1 MVVSDFTYEEEQL
14 IENEFQ
20 ALLADYAR
28 TSHRQKVEIIT
39 AKSMVSAKPSTTI
52 LVALPDY
59 PVICDLGENTTLD

>member
-28 TSHRQKVEIIT
+28 TSHRQKV
-39 AKSMVSAKPSTTI
+39 
-52 LVALPDY
+52 
-59 PVICDLGENTTLD
+59 